1 MVKKE
6 RLQKVLSQAGLGSRR
21 TMETHIIA
29 GEVKVNGKTAQLG
42 DSIGPEDAIFFQGK
56 PLPNPLQDDDKIRI
70 LLYHKPIG
78 EISSTSDPKHTRT
91 VFDKLPSLSH
101 GRWIQ
106 VGRLD
111 INTSGLLLFTNQGE
125 LAHRLMHPRFG
136 LEREYA
142 VRVHGTVTQ
151 AALDAL
157 TKGVMLEDGL
167 ARFHKVEY
175 RGGEGTNTWYHVV
188 LTEGR
193 TREVRRLWE
202 SQHLEVSRLIRVR
215 YGKILMPPSLRR
227 GEYYELTE
235 EEVKRYIPA
244 HDKRATPQSESGFN
258 RSRGPNRAGTQTE
271 RRSTSSRNPNR
282 DGIQTEP
289 RSKPNRDPN
298 RAGTQT
304 ERRSTSSRDPNR
316 AETPR
321 INRGAKERKINQ
333 RKS

>member
-1 MVKKE
+1 MKKE

-29 GEVKVNGKTAQLG
+29 GEVQVNGKTAQLG
-42 DSIGPEDAIFFQGK
+42 DSIGPEDTIFFQGK
-56 PLPNPLQDDDKIRI
+56 PLRNPLQNDNKLRI

-91 VFDKLPSLSH
+91 VFDRLPSLSH

-157 TKGVMLEDGL
+157 TKGVMLEDGI
-167 ARFHKVEY
+167 ARFHKVQY

-202 SQHLEVSRLIRVR
+202 SQNVEVSRLIRIR
-215 YGKILMPPSLRR
+215 YGKIAMPPSLRR

-235 EEVKRYIPA
+235 EEVKRYIPGE
-244 HDKRATPQSESGFN
+244 DKRGTLKTDSGSKPSRDLN
-258 RSRGPNRAGTQTE
+258 RTAKKIEPRSKSNQGPNRAATV
-271 RRSTSSRNPNR
+271 R
-282 DGIQTEP
+282 
-289 RSKPNRDPN
+289 
-298 RAGTQT
+298 
-304 ERRSTSSRDPNR
+304 
-316 AETPR
+316 
-321 INRGAKERKINQ
+321 ERK
-333 RKS
+333 

>member
-1 MVKKE
+1 MKKE

-21 TMETHIIA
+21 SMETHIIA
-29 GEVKVNGKTAQLG
+29 GEVKVNGNTAQLG
-42 DSIGPEDAIFFQGK
+42 DSVGPEDSIVFQGK
-56 PLPNPLQDDDKIRI
+56 PLSNPLQDDSKVRI

-78 EISSTSDPKHTRT
+78 EISSASDPKHTRT
-91 VFDKLPSLSH
+91 VFDRLPPLPH

-151 AALDAL
+151 VALDAL

-175 RGGEGTNTWYHVV
+175 RGGEGSNTWYHVV

-202 SQHLEVSRLIRVR
+202 SQDLEVSRLIRIR
-215 YGKILMPPSLRR
+215 YGKIVMPPSLRR
-227 GEYYELTE
+227 GEHYELTE
-235 EEVKRYIPA
+235 EEIKRYIPGQ
-244 HDKRATPQSESGFN
+244 DKRATPK
-258 RSRGPNRAGTQTE
+258 
-271 RRSTSSRNPNR
+271 
-282 DGIQTEP
+282 IEP
-289 RSKPNRDPN
+289 RSKPSKSESKLSDAPKRPATGNRVQTSKRTQSQTQSGSKSNRDPN
-298 RAGTQT
+298 RAQSV
-304 ERRSTSSRDPNR
+304 R
-316 AETPR
+316 
-321 INRGAKERKINQ
+321 ERKINQ
-333 RKS
+333 RKP